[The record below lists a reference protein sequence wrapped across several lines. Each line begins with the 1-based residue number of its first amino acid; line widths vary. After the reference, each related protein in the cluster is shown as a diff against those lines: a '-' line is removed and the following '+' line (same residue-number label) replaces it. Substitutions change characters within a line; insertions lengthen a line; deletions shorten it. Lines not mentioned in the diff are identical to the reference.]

1 MKKLTLDFQLHHQN
15 DCHSFSISVDT
26 TLPLKGILGV
36 FGHSGSGK
44 STLLRAIAGLEKDIT
59 GSITLEI
66 PCSKP
71 EHMPEHMPEQKIT
84 VLANNQSFV
93 KSKNRKVGL
102 VFQEARL
109 FPHLTVIENLEY
121 AAKRCKH
128 SQLVLNDIVQLTE
141 LTALAQMSV
150 TQLSGGQKQRV
161 ALARAILGEPELL
174 LLDEPLSALDFQG
187 KSNLLMLI
195 SKINKQLNLPIIY
208 VSHSLEELQF
218 LCDDLLVLSKGRM
231 AGFGNIHTIIHQ
243 LNSFNEN
250 QQEAEFP
257 ALTTQQ
263 TSLSLPIKKHHNG
276 QGLMV
281 LALSQ
286 HQDILLPAKQST
298 SASLS
303 LLEESNLPT
312 TLRCFIL
319 ASDIAI
325 SLSEPL
331 DSSIVNCLSGH
342 IIKIVT
348 HQYSALISVEC
359 DGQLFFTKISTY
371 SLQRLALT
379 LKQRVYLQFK
389 ASAVRTFLY

>member
-15 DCHSFSISVDT
+15 DCHPFCLSVDT
-26 TLPLKGILGV
+26 TLHLKGILGV

-44 STLLRAIAGLEKDIT
+44 STLLRAIAGLEKDIN
-59 GSITLEI
+59 GSITLEHT
-66 PCSKP
+66 P
-71 EHMPEHMPEQKIT
+71 EHTPEQKIT
-84 VLANNQSFV
+84 VLASNQSFV
-93 KSKNRKVGL
+93 KSKSRKVGL

-128 SQLVLNDIVQLTE
+128 SQLALNDIVQLTE

-174 LLDEPLSALDFQG
+174 LLDEPLSALDLQG

-195 SKINKQLNLPIIY
+195 AKIHKQLNLPIIY
-208 VSHSLEELQF
+208 VSHSLKELQF
-218 LCDDLLVLSKGRM
+218 LCDDLLILSQGRM
-231 AGFGNIHTIIHQ
+231 TEFGNIHTVIHH
-243 LNSFNEN
+243 LNNVNDN
-250 QQEAEFP
+250 QQESEFM
-257 ALTTQQ
+257 ALTAQQ
-263 TSLSLPIKKHHNG
+263 TSLSLPINKHNNG

-281 LALSQ
+281 LSLSQ
-286 HQDILLPAKQST
+286 NQDILLPAKQST
-298 SASLS
+298 TQDLALP
-303 LLEESNLPT
+303 EESNLPT

-342 IIKIVT
+342 ITKMAI
-348 HQYSALISVEC
+348 HQHSALINVEC
-359 DGQLFFTKISTY
+359 DGQLFFAKISTY